1 MYYNRTTLCSLCEGK
16 EGEKTIYI
24 SLVFMNCRNS
34 NQNAAD
40 YLFGLIAK
48 LTLVSEGCDVGTQ
61 KVKNFDWYKVGIS
74 VLTRSMKQ
82 ELKLLLGSFISFV
95 VRLTNS

>member
-1 MYYNRTTLCSLCEGK
+1 MLL
-16 EGEKTIYI
+16 II
-24 SLVFMNCRNS
+24 F
-34 NQNAAD
+34 
-40 YLFGLIAK
+40 FGLIAK